1 MARPKANG
9 GSGDAAPPKER
20 KQRAQ
25 GDPVLKAMKKVTDIL
40 LELDASGRREVLA
53 FAQRRCSAYDAPPA
67 PTSQAAQEP
76 VGEQHY
82 GSQP

>member
-1 MARPKANG
+1 MARPKTNG
-9 GSGDAAPPKER
+9 GDTAPQKER

-40 LELDASGRREVLA
+40 LELDAGGRREVLA
-53 FAQRRCSAYDAPPA
+53 FAQRRCSAYDAPPVS
-67 PTSQAAQEP
+67 PAQEP
-76 VGEQHY
+76 VVEVTQQHHY